1 MHPMILASFFQS
13 DRVVLAMFGFGLAI
27 LAIGA
32 WRIKDDLA
40 QAQGLDKIA
49 VLCTVCYAVPLGMFG
64 ALHLFG
70 VRFVVDLVP
79 KYMPGRLFWAYFVGC
94 ALLATSL
101 SMATRIAVRWSGVL
115 IGILMFMFV
124 VMLYILRGVMIQ
136 PHNRIVWTIAFRETS
151 FGAAGWILAGNAMRG
166 WRAEGKGAL
175 VIVGRT
181 LLCFTAIMF
190 GIEHFLHPLGLPGVP
205 LEREMPMW
213 VPARVLIDY
222 LTGAGLVATGACLLL
237 NYKARLAATLLG
249 GWLLL
254 MILAIYVPVMISGLA
269 SLNLPMQVE
278 GLNYFAD
285 TLFFTGA
292 ILAAAYASPHDA
304 RPGDRAR

>member
-1 MHPMILASFFQS
+1 MHAKLLASFFQS
-13 DRVVLAMFGFGLAI
+13 DRVVLAMCSFGIAVLVIGVLAI
-27 LAIGA
+27 
-32 WRIKDDLA
+32 RNDVP
-40 QAQGLDKIA
+40 QAHGLDKIA
-49 VLCTVCYAVPLGMFG
+49 VLCTLCYAVPLGMFG

-70 VRFVVDLVP
+70 VRFVLDLVP
-79 KYMPGRLFWAYFVGC
+79 KYMPDRLFWAYFVGC

-124 VMLYILRGVMIQ
+124 VMLYILRGVMIE
-136 PHNRIVWTIAFRETS
+136 PRNRIIWTIVFRETS

-166 WRAEGKGAL
+166 WRAEGKGTL

-181 LLCFTAIMF
+181 LMSFTAIMF

-205 LEREMPMW
+205 LQREMPVW

-222 LTGAGLVATGACLLL
+222 ITGAGLVVTGACLLL
-237 NYKARLAATLLG
+237 NRKARIAATLLG

-254 MILAIYVPVMISGLA
+254 MILVIYVPVMIGLLA

-285 TLFFTGA
+285 TLFFTGV
-292 ILAAAYASPHDA
+292 ILAAASASPHSA
-304 RPGDRAR
+304 